1 MTEIETSE
9 DERSVQMEIRLFLS
23 EDESRLGDVYR
34 LREEGLTPAETAE
47 RLGVPSVGFAYSYG
61 QLLDA
66 LIDGTLPR
74 NSAHL
79 SRQAAGRT
87 RSLLKS
93 KVWSPEA
100 RLWLEQLE
108 TQLDALAADEG
119 VRAREEDE
127 ARDRTE
133 QAEDEGQPGI
143 YVYAL
148 PHYLRYPYDPE
159 RGHTLL
165 KVGRSQVDVY
175 QRTAHQKRTT
185 ALPEDPLLLRVYGT
199 TSEDAPATERY
210 FHTFLEDADHHRN
223 RSTRAGRE
231 WFLTTTKFLDRLAIE
246 RGLDVEVINDL
257 DPATD

>member
-1 MTEIETSE
+1 MSGVEGSVRTEIRQFLFE
-9 DERSVQMEIRLFLS
+9 DET
-23 EDESRLGDVYR
+23 RLGDVFR
-34 LREEGLTPAETAE
+34 AREEGLTAAAVAD

-79 SRQAAGRT
+79 ARQAAGRT
-87 RSLLKS
+87 RTLLKS
-93 KVWSPEA
+93 THWSADA
-100 RLWLEQLE
+100 RAWLEQLE
-108 TQLDALAADEG
+108 TQLDALAADEV

-133 QAEDEGQPGI
+133 KAEDNGQPGI

-175 QRTAHQKRTT
+175 QRSAHQKRTT

-199 TSEDAPATERY
+199 SADDAPAIERY

-231 WFLTTTKFLDRLAIE
+231 WFLTTTRFLDRLAVE
-246 RGLDVEVINDL
+246 KGLRVDVINDL
-257 DPATD
+257 APATD